1 MINVERL
8 TINDERLTNAK
19 VPIPYQDAKQISENE
34 GKHVIKHTRKFEFR
48 FRGFVAAIS
57 PRMVENVVE
66 NFLVRRLDVSDFGL
80 TFAEESRND
89 IIHCK
94 LN

>member
-48 FRGFVAAIS
+48 TGIFVAAIC
-57 PRMVENVVE
+57 PATVENSVE
-66 NFLVRRLDVSDFGL
+66 NFVRESLDDSY
-80 TFAEESRND
+80 N
-89 IIHCK
+89 
-94 LN
+94 